1 MRWTRT
7 VVPSSVFALA
17 LSIVIAGCGA
27 GPSDR
32 PHVAVERPPVPG
44 GSTSTEQAP
53 PPPPAPEVPKKDLAW
68 RECTQQTF
76 DRLGLGPAP
85 REVVLDCAEYQTPI
99 DTAGTVLGSF
109 RTGAVRARLPQTPP
123 EAAPLVLTSGT
134 DLSSTATLAG
144 LAATAGGQV
153 NQVLAAR
160 PIVAVDRRGIGGSQ
174 AIDCLPA
181 DIRRGMQDNAQF
193 APGGNPAGALT
204 ELSQDG
210 TIACRDFLQPYDGTF
225 DAAHAA
231 DDIEQLRK
239 QWEVEHIALIGTGNG
254 GLIALE
260 YARKYGDHLARLV
273 LDSPTP
279 VAADAVT
286 RAEQRVQGA
295 EAALTAF
302 AQRCVGMGCSLGPDP
317 RGAVI
322 ALVRKAEAGQLGD
335 ISANAVVTAV
345 TGFLGNPRA
354 DQATRTAELAD
365 ALSAADRGDRGPLTA
380 LIERENTAR
389 ASDGQFVNRCAD
401 TSRPPTP
408 TQAAQLADTWG
419 EKYPAFGRA
428 TVLSLLTCA
437 AWPASEPPPAPEKLD
452 LPVLVLAGVADPV
465 SGAGQASVT
474 GRLGTAGARHATM
487 TWQGWGHPVSSHSGC
502 AQRAVV
508 DYLNDARLPGDGTAC
523 PA

>member
-7 VVPSSVFALA
+7 VVPPSVLALA

-32 PHVAVERPPVPG
+32 PHVAVERPPAPG
-44 GSTSTEQAP
+44 GPARTEQA
-53 PPPPAPEVPKKDLAW
+53 PPPAPEVPKKDLAW
-68 RECTQQTF
+68 QECTQPTF

-85 REVVLDCAEYQTPI
+85 QGVVLDCAEYQTPI

-123 EAAPLVLTSGT
+123 DTAPLILTSGS

-144 LAATAGGQV
+144 LVATAGAQT
-153 NQVLAAR
+153 NQLLTER
-160 PIVAVDRRGIGGSQ
+160 PIVAVDRRGIGSSQ
-174 AIDCLPA
+174 AIDCLTA

-204 ELSQDG
+204 ELGQDA

-231 DDIEQLRK
+231 DDIDQLRK
-239 QWEVEHIALIGTGNG
+239 QWEVEHIALLGTGDG
-254 GLIALE
+254 GRVALE
-260 YARKYGDHLARLV
+260 YARKYGEHLTRLI
-273 LDSPTP
+273 LDSPAA
-279 VAADAVT
+279 VGADAVT
-286 RAEQRVQGA
+286 QAEQQVQGA

-302 AQRCVGMGCSLGPDP
+302 AQRCVGVGCSLGPDP

-322 ALVRKAEAGQLGD
+322 ALIRKAEAGQLGD

-345 TGFLGNPRA
+345 TGFLGDPRA
-354 DQATRTAELAD
+354 DQATRTTTLAD
-365 ALSAADRGDRGPLTA
+365 ALSAADREDLGPLTA
-380 LIERENTAR
+380 LIERENAAR
-389 ASDGQFVNRCAD
+389 ASDGQFVNRCTD
-401 TSRPPTP
+401 TFRPPTP
-408 TQAAQLADTWG
+408 TQAGQLAETWG

-428 TVLSLLTCA
+428 TALALLTCS

-487 TWQGWGHPVSSHSGC
+487 VWQGWGHPVSTHSGC

-508 DYLNDARLPGDGTAC
+508 DYLNEARLPGDGTAC